1 MQFGRRKLNA
11 NGRTVFA
18 NEEPESVMIFE
29 WLKPFTQSKI
39 FQPTSFFGES
49 NGSVGLATTRMF
61 QATPCATFF
70 SISRSKPAR
79 NWACAVGAKNAGY
92 LSCLPMPI

>member
-1 MQFGRRKLNA
+1 M
-11 NGRTVFA
+11 RTVERYFA

-61 QATPCATFF
+61 QATP
-70 SISRSKPAR
+70 
-79 NWACAVGAKNAGY
+79 
-92 LSCLPMPI
+92 

>member
-49 NGSVGLATTRMF
+49 NGSVGLAEVQF
-61 QATPCATFF
+61 DKKSA
-70 SISRSKPAR
+70 ISR
-79 NWACAVGAKNAGY
+79 
-92 LSCLPMPI
+92 

>member
-1 MQFGRRKLNA
+1 
-11 NGRTVFA
+11 
-18 NEEPESVMIFE
+18 MIFE

-61 QATPCATFF
+61 QATP
-70 SISRSKPAR
+70 
-79 NWACAVGAKNAGY
+79 
-92 LSCLPMPI
+92 